1 MEVLNQGEIIRLETP
16 GITGLVLSRAFFNRS
31 GMAVVCPVAAYAP
44 EDALHIPV
52 TGEKMKGVA
61 LLEHL
66 KSLDLRTRFYER
78 IFPTQSRESST
89 ITHSKKGQRI
99 EPLSPFVL

>member
-1 MEVLNQGEIIRLETP
+1 MEVLNQGEIIRLETS

-31 GMAVVCPVAAYAP
+31 GMAVVCPVVACAA

-52 TGEKMKGVA
+52 TGEKLKGVA

-78 IFPTQSRESST
+78 IEVLTYQQIQNISDAVQGIFDYY
-89 ITHSKKGQRI
+89 
-99 EPLSPFVL
+99 PF

>member
-16 GITGLVLSRAFFNRS
+16 GITALVLSRAFFNRS

-52 TGEKMKGVA
+52 TGEKLKGVS

-66 KSLDLRTRFYER
+66 KSLDMRTRFYER
-78 IFPTQSRESST
+78 IEVLPYRQIQNISDAVQGIFDYY
-89 ITHSKKGQRI
+89 
-99 EPLSPFVL
+99 PF